1 MSISAVGGVSPAQ
14 GHVALANISRP
25 ESGEVPGAPDHDGD
39 SDDARTPAPASTVS
53 NAAVAGH
60 VNVKA

>member
-1 MSISAVGGVSPAQ
+1 MSIGAIGGVSPVQSNAA
-14 GHVALANISRP
+14 VSSAAKP

-39 SDDARTPAPASTVS
+39 SDNSGAS
-53 NAAVAGH
+53 AAQASASVTTGAGR

>member
-1 MSISAVGGVSPAQ
+1 MSIGAVGGVSPAQ
-14 GHVALANISRP
+14 SHVVLANMSRP

-39 SDDARTPAPASTVS
+39 SDDAGTPVPAATVS
-53 NAAVAGH
+53 SAAVAGH